1 MTTEGRRTVSVRQA
15 IAQGI
20 KQSDLRSIEKL
31 RIRMALAFSSDARLA
46 VEQFVVDVAAEEA
59 ELAVSEGIDIDQLEK
74 IIQLIIKYLPQ
85 IFEILI
91 PLFS

>member
-1 MTTEGRRTVSVRQA
+1 
-15 IAQGI
+15 
-20 KQSDLRSIEKL
+20 
-31 RIRMALAFSSDARLA
+31 MALAFSSDARLA
-46 VEQFVVDVAAEEA
+46 AEQFVVDVAAEEA